1 MADAVWED
9 TVASSLPPVS
19 PVGPGPELPHAC
31 ARGSMAIAAAPAP
44 PPVAPRGTLPA
55 QPLDAAVPELLRV
68 ALPSLGLALPPRVF
82 WRLSWRAPSPPPAAG
97 CGMGASASILTVL
110 LARGGFLL
118 ASCFCALSCAGG
130 GGASQRVF
138 LVTVGVRGFAG
149 GLAGAC
155 CVAGALPAGQA
166 GADAARRPLSASRS

>member
-1 MADAVWED
+1 
-9 TVASSLPPVS
+9 
-19 PVGPGPELPHAC
+19 
-31 ARGSMAIAAAPAP
+31 MAIAAAPAP

-68 ALPSLGLALPPRVF
+68 ALPSLGLALPPRAF

-149 GLAGAC
+149 GPAGAC
-155 CVAGALPAGQA
+155 CVARALPAGQA
-166 GADAARRPLSASRS
+166 GADAARRPLSASRF